1 MIPVVAVAGP
11 TASGKTSLAVSIAL
25 SFSGEVVSCD
35 SMQIYKGMSVATAKP
50 TEEEMCSVP
59 HHMIDFLDENMR
71 YSVSD
76 YVRDAKKC
84 IADIYARGHLPI
96 VCGGTGLY
104 MDSLLTNTD
113 FGFVPDNTQ
122 MRDMLQNRLKSEGGA
137 KLLDELRE
145 IDPETAARLH
155 ENNSGRIIRAL
166 EVYYLT
172 GETISERIR
181 CSRLTEQLYDVCYIG
196 INFKD
201 RDALYSRIDK
211 RVDNMLSSGLLEEAE
226 KYISLDPGTTA
237 VQAIGYKELKPY
249 FDGVLTL
256 DEAVDNLKRATR
268 RYAKRQLTWF
278 RRNDKINW
286 VYPDGEEDFVLA
298 AKRTVSDFLGKDA
311 REYEE

>member
-35 SMQIYKGMSVATAKP
+35 SMQIYKGMSIATAKP
-50 TEEEMCSVP
+50 TADEMCGIP
-59 HHMIDFLDENMR
+59 HHMIDFVDESVR

-84 IADIYARGHLPI
+84 IEDIHARGHLPI

-122 MRDMLQNRLKSEGGA
+122 MRESLQNRLKTEGGA
-137 KLLDELRE
+137 KLLDELKG
-145 IDPETAARLH
+145 IDPETAERLH
-155 ENNSGRIIRAL
+155 ENNTGRIIRAL

-181 CSRLTEQLYDVCYIG
+181 RSRLTEQLYDVCHIG

-201 RDALYSRIDK
+201 RDALYRRIDG
-211 RVDNMLSSGLLEEAE
+211 RVDSMLASGLLEEAE

-249 FDGVLTL
+249 FDGELTL

-278 RRNDKINW
+278 RRNDNINW
-286 VYPDGEEDFVLA
+286 VYPDGEGDFILN
-298 AKRTVSDFLGKDA
+298 AKKTVSDFLGKDA
-311 REYEE
+311 RNYE